1 MYRQGEKVT
10 VKSTGKVIDIKGMA
24 VAELDDQMRVT
35 MLDIYFDPM
44 DMFRQMD
51 EGNASE
57 DEHAA
62 AQAACPFLG
71 QGQGGK
77 PEGHP

>member
-1 MYRQGEKVT
+1 M
-10 VKSTGKVIDIKGMA
+10 KSTGKVIDIKGMA
-24 VAELDDQMRVT
+24 VANLDDQMRVT

-51 EGNASE
+51 KGNATQS
-57 DEHAA
+57 EHAA
-62 AQAACPFLG
+62 AQTACPFLG
-71 QGQGGK
+71 QGQVEK